1 MKSKLTE
8 KQEILTQV
16 ALPPEN
22 EQIVL
27 CDTARNIRLLQNAI
41 ENLAHDLEEYKPR
54 PPYIMKKAKCVY
66 ILAKII
72 ATKEDLVSDT
82 SGRLFLSLTG
92 LQITYGAVVILPAT
106 NFSDAISLKGLVEQ
120 KN

>member
-41 ENLAHDLEEYKPR
+41 ENLAHDLEE
-54 PPYIMKKAKCVY
+54 
-66 ILAKII
+66 
-72 ATKEDLVSDT
+72 
-82 SGRLFLSLTG
+82 
-92 LQITYGAVVILPAT
+92 
-106 NFSDAISLKGLVEQ
+106 
-120 KN
+120 